1 MNMHEHTSQTS
12 IKDVMRLHD
21 IDEVDLE
28 VVRKYG
34 ALVVP
39 RMGEYITHFYEWMR
53 ELPEYQTLF
62 ANDEVKKR
70 AQNAQLTY
78 WKTFFAGHLDDSY
91 MEDRR
96 RLGETHARIGLSL
109 PSYFAGMNYSFVLFT
124 KKLYDGGL
132 FSEEYGKAVAA
143 ITKLLHLDT
152 TIVVE
157 TYSRLINERINEQSR
172 ALMEMSTPVTMIWQD
187 ILMLPVVGII
197 DSKRAQDIM
206 AAILLKI
213 AETRSRVFIM
223 DISGVAIVDSGVAN
237 HLIKITKA
245 TRLMGCTSLISGVSP
260 SIAQTIVHLG
270 IDIEG
275 MTTHA
280 TLRDALEQAFKS
292 VGIRMKRLDE
302 V

>member
-1 MNMHEHTSQTS
+1 MMHKHISQTS
-12 IKDVMRLHD
+12 IKDIMRLHD
-21 IDEVDLE
+21 IDEVDLD
-28 VVRKYG
+28 VVRRYG
-34 ALVVP
+34 ALIAP
-39 RMGEYITHFYEWMR
+39 KMGEFIIVFYEWLR
-53 ELPEYQTLF
+53 ELPEYQALL
-62 ANDEVKKR
+62 ANEEVKKR
-70 AQNAQLTY
+70 AQNAQLKY
-78 WKTFFAGHLDDSY
+78 WEKFFKGQLDDAY

-96 RLGETHARIGLSL
+96 RVGETHARIGLSL
-109 PSYFAGMNYSFVLFT
+109 PSYFASMNYSCILFT

-132 FSEEYGKAVAA
+132 FSEEYGKAVSSM
-143 ITKLLHLDT
+143 TKLLHLDI

-157 TYSRLINERINEQSR
+157 TYSQLINERINNQSR

-197 DSKRAQDIM
+197 DSKRAQDMM
-206 AAILLKI
+206 AAILAKI
-213 AETRSRVFIM
+213 SETRSRVFIM

-245 TRLMGCTSLISGVSP
+245 TRLMGCMSLISGVSP

-280 TLRDALEQAFKS
+280 TLRDALEQAFKC
-292 VGIRMKRLDE
+292 VNTRMTRADE